1 MPLALVAAWFAAR
14 GALGDLHQV
23 LFVFTPQYTKISWQ
37 GANPIR
43 MLYHGLV
50 EWLTVY
56 SSAILAGFILTAIA
70 PWQVRSRPLLV
81 ALYALCGIHVLGVVM
96 QAKFFPYHWAAT
108 FPPTALLA
116 GVGYAWIIRRAAQ
129 RDVVLGVAVTLLC
142 AGVASV
148 HAPVPNMGQVLLQR
162 ASQRLDLALA
172 PDSAERTRQIDLL
185 ASIADVNAC
194 DNRAAAAIVARW
206 VPKSQPILV
215 WGFEPAVYD
224 LADRPL
230 STRYVYNVPQRA
242 IWSKEPMRAALMRD
256 LAAKPPAAIVVEHN
270 DVFPFV
276 TGDTLD
282 SFASLE
288 EFGELDDLLHDD
300 FKLVGVAG
308 DLEVWVLDDVVNS
321 VRALGEPL

>member
-1 MPLALVAAWFAAR
+1 VQRSVRHAAAEAR
-14 GALGDLHQV
+14 GAEIHGAYSDLHQV

-37 GANPIR
+37 GANPIG

-50 EWLTVY
+50 EWVTIY

-70 PWQVRSRPLLV
+70 PWPARMRPLLV

-96 QAKFFPYHWAAT
+96 QAKFFPYRWAAT

-116 GVGYAWIIRRAAQ
+116 GVGYAWIIRRTAQ
-129 RDVVLGVAVTLLC
+129 QDVVLGVAVTILC

-162 ASQRLDLALA
+162 ARERIDLALA
-172 PDSAERTRQIDLL
+172 PGSAERTRQIDLL

-206 VPKSQPILV
+206 VPKNQPTLV

-230 STRYVYNVPQRA
+230 STRYVYNGAQRA
-242 IWSKEPMRAALMRD
+242 IWSKEPRRAALMRD
-256 LAAKPPAAIVVEHN
+256 LGANPPAAIVVEHN

-276 TGDTLD
+276 TGGHRRC
-282 SFASLE
+282 AR
-288 EFGELDDLLHDD
+288 LLR
-300 FKLVGVAG
+300 LARGVQ
-308 DLEVWVLDDVVNS
+308 
-321 VRALGEPL
+321 RARRPAA